1 MDTISD
7 KLKLIKSNVLK
18 VYNAGKRDEYDTF
31 WNKYQEN
38 GNRKNYGYAFAGVG
52 WNDETFKPKYN
63 INIKTGSN
71 YMFGSTQITDLCKL
85 LKDNNVELTT
95 TGSTGATCYA
105 MFSGAS
111 KLLTVPA
118 LDFSATT
125 STQSIF
131 GNCLALKSIEK
142 IIISEANTNV
152 GSMFLNCN
160 SLEKV
165 IFEGTLACSGLDV
178 RACTKLTVE
187 SLRSILRVLS
197 TNGSGKSIT
206 LSTSHRA
213 KIEADAECT
222 AYASAATNAGWTIAY
237 N

>member
-1 MDTISD
+1 MSIAD
-7 KLKLIKSNVLK
+7 KLKLIASNVQK
-18 VYNAGKRDEYDTF
+18 VFDSGKKAEYDAF
-31 WNKYQEN
+31 WDAFQEN

-52 WNDETFKPKYN
+52 WYDETFKPKYN
-63 INIKTGSN
+63 ITIKTGSN

-118 LDFSATT
+118 LDFSTAT

-131 GNCLALKSIEK
+131 GNCRSLKSIEK
-142 IIISEANTNV
+142 IIISETNTNV
-152 GSMFLNCN
+152 GSMFLNCT
-160 SLEKV
+160 SLESV

-178 RACTKLTVE
+178 SACTKLTVE
-187 SLRSILRVLS
+187 SLRSILRILS
-197 TNGSGKSIT
+197 TNGSGKAIT
-206 LSTSHRA
+206 LATVHQAIIESDTECIQYATAA
-213 KIEADAECT
+213 K
-222 AYASAATNAGWTIAY
+222 NAGWTIAY